1 MMKMREGK
9 TYVSPIKEDI
19 LLVKDFVDFVRHFRF
34 VFFFSQLDICILYV
48 HISISLNLY
57 IFLSSVS
64 LNHHFISVF
73 LLCDWQL
80 NGCCE

>member
-34 VFFFSQLDICILYV
+34 VFFSQLDILVY
-48 HISISLNLY
+48 L
-57 IFLSSVS
+57 
-64 LNHHFISVF
+64 
-73 LLCDWQL
+73 
-80 NGCCE
+80 